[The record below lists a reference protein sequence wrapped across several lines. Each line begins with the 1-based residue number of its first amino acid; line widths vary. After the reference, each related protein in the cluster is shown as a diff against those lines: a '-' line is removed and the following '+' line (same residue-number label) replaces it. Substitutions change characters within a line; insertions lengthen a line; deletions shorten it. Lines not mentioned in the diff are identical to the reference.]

1 MHERCGGQKQLAKSL
16 WSKRLWI
23 SRDVMNVSRECIF
36 LFLLMSD
43 LALSINAGRNR
54 LRAQHKETFRQQI
67 CMMLTQPQ
75 PKKNNKKT
83 EVQSLKWIN
92 DSYSVLGWRWSVSHA
107 CGQRK
112 WLNVILKFCN
122 VINTVNRSTAGT
134 KKRALMLIREATGL
148 SFKFSDAP

>member
-1 MHERCGGQKQLAKSL
+1 MHERCAGQKQLAKSL

-36 LFLLMSD
+36 LNS
-43 LALSINAGRNR
+43 GRNR

-67 CMMLTQPQ
+67 CMMLRQPL

-83 EVQSLKWIN
+83 EVQSLKWIY
-92 DSYSVLGWRWSVSHA
+92 DSCSVLGWRWSVSHA
-107 CGQRK
+107 CRQRK